1 MRGRRGVARRLA
13 AAAMITGLALVV
25 LASVA
30 GADDGG
36 TGTAGE
42 VGTTAV
48 TNPWTGNGT
57 DDGVCSSFESDPDLN
72 PGPGQQAW
80 LFILNQVDPNTG
92 WSLSATFN
100 PGGTVSGTI
109 IKTENSNIH
118 FEVLSPD
125 NAVLTAAVAS
135 NADNDATSGNLV
147 VSHCEHGAS
156 VTTTTVAPTTTTVAP
171 TTTTVAPTTTTVAP
185 TTTTVAPT
193 TTTVAPTTT
202 TVAPTTTTSLVS
214 PTSVTNA
221 TTTTTVGV
229 VPSTPGPTA
238 EAAAAAQGLPRTGS
252 GTSLPLL
259 FTGIGLIVGGGV
271 LLVASRRLTAGADGS

>member
-1 MRGRRGVARRLA
+1 MRGSTRGVARRFA
-13 AAAMITGLALVV
+13 AAGMIMGLVLVV
-25 LASVA
+25 LANVA
-30 GADDGG
+30 GAQDGD
-36 TGTAGE
+36 TGPGGE

-48 TNPWTGNGT
+48 TNVWTGNGT
-57 DDGVCSSFESDPDLN
+57 NNGVCSTFQSDTDLN

-100 PGGTVSGTI
+100 PGGTVAGTI

-118 FEVLSPD
+118 FQVLSQD

-135 NADNDATSGNLV
+135 NDDNDATSGNLV

-156 VTTTTVAPTTTTVAP
+156 VTTTTTVAP

-221 TTTTTVGV
+221 TTTTTAGL
-229 VPSTPGPTA
+229 VPSTPGPTS
-238 EAAAAAQGLPRTGS
+238 AAAVAAQ
-252 GTSLPLL
+252 
-259 FTGIGLIVGGGV
+259 
-271 LLVASRRLTAGADGS
+271 